1 MMTLLEFALKD
12 KGPVTR
18 VTGSVCTCQ
27 TRNQLLAYWKIRSLR
42 CSKVLS
48 VLVHNPQL
56 DVSIQTVQTEQSHL
70 GKLRAF
76 NEN

>member
-1 MMTLLEFALKD
+1 MTLLEFALKD
-12 KGPVTR
+12 TGPATR
-18 VTGSVCTCQ
+18 VTGSVRTCQ
-27 TRNQLLAYWKIRSLR
+27 TRNQSLAYWEIRSLC

-56 DVSIQTVQTEQSHL
+56 DVSIQTVPTEQSHL
-70 GKLRAF
+70 GKLGAF